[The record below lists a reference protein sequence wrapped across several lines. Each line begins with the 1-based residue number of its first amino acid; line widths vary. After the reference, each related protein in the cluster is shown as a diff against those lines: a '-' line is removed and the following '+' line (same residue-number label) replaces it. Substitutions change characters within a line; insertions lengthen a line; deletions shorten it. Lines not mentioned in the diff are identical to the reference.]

1 MYLKFPLRE
10 NLDLVLVNIFY
21 LWNKLQ
27 TKKNRD
33 GYMVWV
39 GGSYIFVCVGFEVLY
54 STILNLLGHQI
65 IKIFNVHE
73 T

>member
-1 MYLKFPLRE
+1 MYLKFPPRE

-65 IKIFNVHE
+65 IKNFNVHE